1 MIKVGDLCVVLKDYP
16 CCAMLKNGDIVRVVT
31 LDKHS
36 FGVKKLYNDT
46 IWKVLAEEIKLY
58 VSSSDTNTDINIII
72 NNENKGSDVD
82 MMTVGTRVMAVVDSR
97 VGVYE
102 AGDIGTVTKFREDAD
117 GATVGVLF
125 DHKDVVTFVK
135 PQNFTTKFDDY
146 TDDEFITIDATDC
159 GCGHCT
165 CDDGDNDGDQV
176 YVINDGNG
184 YSEGDCGVKI
194 ADVRGGILVDFADDD
209 GKPVYV
215 LDGDFMYG
223 LPAPIVSPYGT
234 IKFYN
239 LSSLSTKGWRFD
251 DAGVLRHP
259 DCKQFMAGAMLN
271 LIDGTFDA
279 VTKEDEGEDNIVITV
294 DGNEFIIAKSLK
306 GILFKDVK

>member
-1 MIKVGDLCVVLKDYP
+1 MIKIGDCCVVLCDEP
-16 CCAMLKNGDIVRVVT
+16 CLACLNKGDIVYVVMAEDDGT
-31 LDKHS
+31 
-36 FGVKKLYNDT
+36 FGVSKKNDET
-46 IWKVLAEEIKLY
+46 IWWVEECQIAKFETID
-58 VSSSDTNTDINIII
+58 VNTI

-102 AGDIGTVTKFREDAD
+102 AGDIGTVTKFRDDED

-146 TDDEFITIDATDC
+146 ADDELIVIDATGGC

-165 CDDGDNDGDQV
+165 CGDADDGEQV
-176 YVINDGNG
+176 YIINDGNG
-184 YSEGDCGVKI
+184 YAEGDCGVKI

-215 LDGDFMYG
+215 LDEDFMCG
-223 LPAPIVSPYGT
+223 LPAPIVTPYGT

-259 DCKQFMAGAMLN
+259 DYKQFIAGAMLN

-279 VTKEDEGEDNIVITV
+279 VIKEDEGEDNIVITV

-306 GILFKDVK
+306 GVLFKDVK

>member
-1 MIKVGDLCVVLKDYP
+1 MIKVGDLCVVLKDEP
-16 CCAMLKNGDIVRVVT
+16 CCADLKNGDIVRVAVCE
-31 LDKHS
+31 KGN
-36 FGVKKLYNDT
+36 FGVKKLHDDT
-46 IWKVLAEEIKLY
+46 TWWVCAEEIKLY
-58 VSSSDTNTDINIII
+58 TNSLDINIII

-102 AGDIGTVTKFREDAD
+102 AGDIGTVTKFREDED

-125 DHKDVVTFVK
+125 DHKDVITFVK

-146 TDDEFITIDATDC
+146 TDDELITIDATGC

-165 CDDGDNDGDQV
+165 CGDDDNDGDQV
-176 YVINDGNG
+176 YIINDGNG

-194 ADVRGGILVDFADDD
+194 ADIRGEILVDFADDD

-239 LSSLSTKGWRFD
+239 LSSLSTKGWKFD

-259 DCKQFMAGAMLN
+259 DYKQFMAGAMLN

-294 DGNEFIIAKSLK
+294 DGDEFIIAKSLK
-306 GILFKDVK
+306 GVLFKDVK